1 MQALAFRSPRW
12 RGISYGVLV
21 VRPSPSVPAQRL
33 EPKASDLVAF
43 LRDYAN
49 TRLNS
54 RLADARRCL
63 PPNVLLDFGR
73 QGLFGLRVPRD
84 LGGLELG
91 WRAGSAVVEQLAA
104 IDLTLAMLVG
114 IHNELGIG
122 PILRWGTAQA
132 RADLLPS
139 LAAGRM
145 LGGLAISER
154 GAGSNPHAISST
166 ATPLAD
172 GAWSICGEKILVG
185 NGSWAGVINVFARR
199 SDEGSRRGI
208 IGFAVLT
215 DSAGVRMGPEMMTMG
230 MRAIAQNHIR
240 FEDVRV
246 EAQRLLGS
254 PDGHFEVA
262 EDSFRK
268 ARLGLAIAATGAI
281 KRCAQLLVRFGSRR
295 KIWTGP
301 LGKNAV
307 FCGTLRAILD
317 SVEVLTRLCSVVTE
331 ALDQERPLPAE
342 LFFVCKI
349 LGPEHLW
356 FAADNLVQWLG
367 GRGYLESNEAP
378 QILRDARLFRIFEG
392 PTEAI
397 KVALGS
403 MWQSGTS
410 ELRTFLETFPGGA
423 EVMRRVQDACD
434 EIWAT
439 PCPSGLSPGQHAF
452 ARRHAI
458 GALVAQ
464 GVAWALLADP
474 ASPSGLVERAQRT
487 FQDVWRAE
495 AYRTSGAALVDLDA
509 AAQTLMSDIGDVV
522 QTLPGEDW
530 VFDDL
535 LAPIPGS

>member
-1 MQALAFRSPRW
+1 MTPGA
-12 RGISYGVLV
+12 
-21 VRPSPSVPAQRL
+21 
-33 EPKASDLVAF
+33 KAAELIPF

-63 PPNVLLDFGR
+63 PPQVVLDFGR

-84 LGGLELG
+84 LGGLELD
-91 WRAGSAVVEQLAA
+91 WRAGGSVVEQLAT
-104 IDLTLAMLVG
+104 IDLTLAMMVG

-132 RADLLPS
+132 KADLLPP
-139 LAAGRM
+139 LATGRM
-145 LGGLAISER
+145 LGGLAITED

-166 ATPLAD
+166 AMPLPG
-172 GAWSICGEKILVG
+172 GAWRIRGEKILVG

-199 SDEGSRRGI
+199 DDEGSRKGI
-208 IGFAVLT
+208 IGFTVMT

-230 MRAIAQNHIR
+230 MRAIVQNRIR

-246 EAQRLLGS
+246 EAPRLLGS
-254 PDGHFEVA
+254 PDGNFEVA
-262 EDSFRK
+262 EHTFQM

-281 KRCAQLLVRFGSRR
+281 KRCAQLLVRYGSRR

-301 LGKNAV
+301 LGKNTV
-307 FCGTLRAILD
+307 FCGALRAILD
-317 SVEVLTRLCSVVTE
+317 AVEVLTRLCSVVTE
-331 ALDQERPLPAE
+331 ALDQERPVPAE
-342 LFFVCKI
+342 MFFVCKI
-349 LGPEHLW
+349 LGPEYLW

-392 PTEAI
+392 PTETM
-397 KVALGS
+397 KVQLGS
-403 MWQSGTS
+403 MWQSGTG
-410 ELRTFLETFPGGA
+410 ELREFLSALPGGE
-423 EVMRRVQDACD
+423 EVVPRIQEACD

-439 PCPSGLSPGQHAF
+439 PSPPGLSLGQHAF
-452 ARRHAI
+452 SRRHAI
-458 GALVAQ
+458 GALVAE

-474 ASPSGLVERAQRT
+474 ASPSGLVARAQRN
-487 FQDVWRAE
+487 FQELRRAE
-495 AYRTSGAALVDLDA
+495 VYRASGAALLDLDA
-509 AAQTLMSDIGDVV
+509 AGQKLASDIGDVV

-530 VFDDL
+530 VYDDL
-535 LAPIPGS
+535 LAPGSQ